1 VPSRLLVLVIL
12 CLAAAVD
19 TGTQPNT
26 WRQCLADASPAT
38 IDACTTLIRSNPRN
52 DGAYV
57 NRGIAYRRLGDI
69 DRAIHDYDQAI
80 RVNPRAADAF
90 NNRGNA
96 FRARD
101 EHGLAMHDYDE
112 AIRLDPH
119 YAHALNN
126 RGIIFLEMGD
136 ANRSIAD
143 FDRAIAEDGTYANA
157 FRNRGIAH
165 ADLGRFDRAIQDF
178 DIAFTLNPAI
188 GHGGEYALALY
199 GRGLARQLAG
209 DPAGLA
215 DIEQATRLRAD
226 VAEVMIDTDDED
238 P

>member
-1 VPSRLLVLVIL
+1 MV

-19 TGTQPNT
+19 TGSQPNT
-26 WRQCLADASPAT
+26 WRQCLADASAAT
-38 IDACTTLIRSNPRN
+38 VEACSALIQSNPAN

-69 DRAIHDYDQAI
+69 DRAIRDYDQAI
-80 RVNPRAADAF
+80 RVNPLAADAF

-96 FRARD
+96 FRARH
-101 EHGLAMHDYDE
+101 EHERAMRDYDE

-126 RGIIFLEMGD
+126 RGIIFLELGD
-136 ANRSIAD
+136 ANRSITD

-188 GHGGEYALALY
+188 GHGDEYALALY
-199 GRGLARQLAG
+199 GRGLARQRAG
-209 DPAGLA
+209 DPAGLV
-215 DIEQATRLRAD
+215 DIDQATRLRAD
-226 VAEVMIDTDDED
+226 VAEVMTGDED